1 MPKLRFRHVEA
12 FKAVM
17 LAGSVTGAASTLHVT
32 QSAVS
37 HLISETEDLLGF
49 PLFDRRGGRVKPT
62 VNADRLFAEIER
74 CFLGLNHINEF
85 AHRLPRST
93 GQTIIIAAVPVIS
106 LSILPSAI
114 KFYRE
119 KIAEDFFTIH
129 SRISEQVIG
138 WVNSQK
144 VDIGL
149 ANTVEAGPG
158 ICTETI
164 ARFDVVCALPSRHRL
179 ARKAAVDIDDLAD
192 EPFISLSSSE
202 GIRPMVDSVF
212 TSHGV
217 KPRYV
222 AECPMASAACAMV
235 AAGIGIALVDPLAA
249 STSHMK
255 NVVFR
260 AFRPA
265 VPATFSAYW
274 LASKDQHFRR
284 GDFVKRLKLAAS
296 EIRLKTP

>member
-12 FKAVM
+12 FRAVM
-17 LAGSVTGAASTLHVT
+17 LAGSITGAASTLHVT

-37 HLISETEDLLGF
+37 HLISETEGLLGF

-62 VNADRLFAEIER
+62 ANADRLFAEIER

-85 AHRLPRST
+85 AHRLPRSA

-106 LSILPSAI
+106 LSILPLAI

-164 ARFDVVCALPSRHRL
+164 GRFEVVCALPSRHRL
-179 ARKAAVDIDDLAD
+179 ARKTTVEIGDLAD

-202 GIRPMVDSVF
+202 GIRPMVDSIF
-212 TSHGV
+212 AGHGV
-217 KPRYV
+217 RPRYV

-265 VPATFSAYW
+265 TFSAYW

-284 GDFVKRLKLAAS
+284 ADFIKRLKLAAS
-296 EIRLKTP
+296 EVRLKTAS